1 MNERTGSSHPDE
13 PRQRMTP
20 WRLGRLWRKYRWLA
34 IGGAWLV
41 VGILGYVGFAQHLAA
56 QGQARSPGDLLYLT
70 MQLFVLGSGAVEGS
84 VGWELEMARFL
95 APAVAAYTA
104 VQALAL
110 LFYERF
116 QLFRLRFARDHVVIC
131 GLGYKGLVL
140 ARGFRQR
147 GDRVVVID
155 RDEENDL
162 IDQCH
167 ELGATVLIGD
177 AASKEL
183 LSLARVDRA
192 RYLLAVSGDDGTNA
206 DVAVRAFTYVA
217 ERPGPALTCIVH
229 IVDPRLYDLLR
240 ERELGAGKV
249 GRFRMEF
256 FSVYDAGARA
266 VLTQYPPF
274 DRDPGGKPHLLV
286 AGLGQM
292 GRSLVVHVARSWWA
306 RYTETGN
313 RLRVSIID
321 RDAAQKVET
330 LALRYP
336 QLATA
341 CELVPLT
348 MEIPSPEF
356 ERGDYFHSAGEA
368 CDVTIAYVC
377 LDDDTASL
385 STALALRQ
393 KARVPIVARMRH
405 DAGLATL
412 LGGLHDNDTGFD
424 GLYAFGL
431 LDRTCTPE
439 MTLGGTHQILALAIH
454 DRHLQIQREAG
465 VTAVQDPTLVPW
477 ERLPE
482 AVQESYRRKA
492 DHIGVKL
499 EAVGC
504 TVTRLTDWEA
514 GLFQF
519 EPGEIEIMARME
531 QQRRIEESGRA
542 GGSDP
547 DLVAWEQLT
556 EPGRQSCIEA
566 VEALPQ
572 FLARAGFQVRRVQG
586 TRPAQGLS
594 SNQRG

>member
-1 MNERTGSSHPDE
+1 MSESTGSSHPYE
-13 PRQRMTP
+13 PRQRLTP

-34 IGGAWLV
+34 IGGAWLA
-41 VGILGYVGFAQHLAA
+41 VGILGYVGFAQYLAGL
-56 QGQARSPGDLLYLT
+56 GQTRSPGDLLYRT
-70 MQLFVLGSGAVEGS
+70 IQLFVLESGAVEGPP
-84 VGWELEMARFL
+84 GWELELARFL

-116 QLFRLRFARDHVVIC
+116 QLLRLRFARGHVVIC

-140 ARGFRQR
+140 ARGFRER

-167 ELGATVLIGD
+167 KLGATVLIGD
-177 AASKEL
+177 AASQEF

-192 RYLLAVSGDDGTNA
+192 RYLLAVSGDDGANA
-206 DVAVRAFTYVA
+206 DVAVRAFSHVA
-217 ERPGPALTCIVH
+217 RSPGPVLTCIVH
-229 IVDPRLYDLLR
+229 IVDPRLCDLLR

-256 FSVYDAGARA
+256 FNVYDAGARA

-274 DRDPGGKPHLLV
+274 DREPGGSPHLLV

-306 RYTETGN
+306 RYAETGE
-313 RLRVSIID
+313 RLRISIID
-321 RDAAQKVET
+321 RDAGQKVET

-341 CELVPLT
+341 CELVPRT
-348 MEIPSPEF
+348 MEIPSPAF
-356 ERGDYFHSAGEA
+356 ERGEYLWDAAGT
-368 CDVTIAYVC
+368 CNVTTAYVC

-393 KARVPIVARMRH
+393 KVREARAPIVARMRH

-412 LGGLHDNDTGFD
+412 LGGLHDDDAGFD
-424 GLYAFGL
+424 GLHAFGL

-439 MTLGGTHQILALAIH
+439 LTLGGTHQILALAIH

-465 VTAVQDPTLVPW
+465 ITAEQDPTLVPW

-504 TVTRLTDWEA
+504 TVAPLTDWEA

-519 EPGEIEIMARME
+519 EPGEIEIMARLE
-531 QQRRIEESGRA
+531 QGRRIEEEKRI
-542 GGSDP
+542 GGTGP
-547 DLVAWEQLT
+547 DLVDWNELA
-556 EPGRQSCIEA
+556 EPGRQSCVEA
-566 VEALPQ
+566 VEALPR
-572 FLARAGFQVRRVQG
+572 FLARAGFQVRRG
-586 TRPAQGLS
+586 
-594 SNQRG
+594 